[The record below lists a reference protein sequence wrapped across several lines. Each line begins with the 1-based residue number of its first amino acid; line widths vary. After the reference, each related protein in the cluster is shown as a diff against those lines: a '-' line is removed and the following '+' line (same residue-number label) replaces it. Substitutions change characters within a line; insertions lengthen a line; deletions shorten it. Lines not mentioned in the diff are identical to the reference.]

1 MKYNKVTITSYEEDQ
16 CRSDLEERE
25 VDFNLASV
33 KQAICEMLGEEDE
46 DEDDWRDPIRI
57 ELEYRHDKFTKTA
70 HLYGDVESMY
80 AQFVASIELS
90 ESLVDAFDRVQVNES
105 HNNVVIGNY
114 PNHVRFVIMMS
125 ERGSNIVFIN
135 DITRQFNGPYTAHK
149 NVNDVVPYLADI
161 SLKF

>member
-25 VDFNLASV
+25 VDFNLASI

-46 DEDDWRDPIRI
+46 DGDDWRDPIGI

-80 AQFVASIELS
+80 AKFVASIELS
-90 ESLVDAFDRVQVNES
+90 ESLVDAFERVRVNES
-105 HNNVVIGNY
+105 HNDVVIGTY
-114 PNHVRFVIMMS
+114 PNHVKFVIMMS
-125 ERGSNIVFIN
+125 ERGSNIAFIN
-135 DITRQFNGPYTAHK
+135 DITRKFNGPYTAHK

-161 SLKF
+161 SLKL